1 MCEFAATLRLEQ
13 VRVFGLACN
22 QATSHLPI
30 NCDREVR
37 VVAWKPV
44 RVKSTPSFVPS
55 FLCTMG
61 PICGITLQQGLNSN
75 FTQWEHVE
83 DPDIIAFASAMA
95 DFDLAVCTGTDETP
109 FVHTDLAWSNLPQ
122 SKEKKPNVNMPRVTK
137 IMAHLG
143 KESHRGQQSR
153 NARMARREQRIK
165 RKRPHERRHEVPV
178 VKRQY
183 TRSGSDRGRGLRRY
197 R

>member
-22 QATSHLPI
+22 QATSQLPI

-44 RVKSTPSFVPS
+44 RVQNTPSFVPS

-61 PICGITLQQGLNSN
+61 PICGITLQEGRNSD
-75 FTQWEHVE
+75 FMKWEHVAE
-83 DPDIIAFASAMA
+83 DADIRAFTSEVA
-95 DFDLAVCTGTDETP
+95 DFNLDICTGTDETP
-109 FVHTDLAWSNLPQ
+109 IEHTDLAWSNLPQ

-183 TRSGSDRGRGLRRY
+183 KR
-197 R
+197 